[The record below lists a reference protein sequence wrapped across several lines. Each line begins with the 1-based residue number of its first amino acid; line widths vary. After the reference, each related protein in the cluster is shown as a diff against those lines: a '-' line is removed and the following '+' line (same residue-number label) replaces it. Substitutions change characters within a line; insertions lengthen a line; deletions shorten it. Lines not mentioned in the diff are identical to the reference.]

1 MITGN
6 CRGSFAKEAGAD
18 RYLPELTWAGSVLG
32 RSITIGRSRSKGD
45 AGRRRRRSTGV
56 TRKRVPG
63 HGSGSGLVLEHGRG
77 TLNRSRGLAQG
88 QGDKDTPTLSKDLP
102 NLSRCNSDTSNNLN
116 YSQAKD
122 AVFGWTIVLAT
133 ENKVCY
139 RTNSSRRGSTLE
151 Y

>member
-1 MITGN
+1 MALYFDIRYAIHIEFLLGYLALFVACLALISAYSSYTCCLRRPDDLGKDI
-6 CRGSFAKEAGAD
+6 GSLCFRICLSILPVHSNSGGPGGA
-18 RYLPELTWAGSVLG
+18 
-32 RSITIGRSRSKGD
+32 
-45 AGRRRRRSTGV
+45 
-56 TRKRVPG
+56 RV
-63 HGSGSGLVLEHGRG
+63 V
-77 TLNRSRGLAQG
+77 
-88 QGDKDTPTLSKDLP
+88 DKDTATLSKISP